1 MSIAALPR
9 TVPAYVPLRLAH
21 QSLAVR
27 TLAVLAATGF
37 LAACSWIA
45 VPMLPVPI
53 TMQTFGVTVVGAVF
67 GWRLGAMAVL
77 AWLVEAAIGM
87 PVLTNGA
94 AGLAYMSGPTA
105 GYLVAF
111 PVIAALVGWA
121 AERGVTARGLIYSF
135 SLMLL
140 ANALILAIGA
150 SWLAALLGPT
160 KAIALGVTPFLIGG
174 VLKSGLAATLVE
186 AARRHLAR

>member
-9 TVPAYVPLRLAH
+9 TVPAYVPLRLAR

-45 VPMLPVPI
+45 VPMLPVSI
-53 TMQTFGVTVVGAVF
+53 TMQTFGVTVVGAMF
-67 GWRLGAMAVL
+67 GWRLGAFAVL
-77 AWLVEAAIGM
+77 AWLAEAAIGM

-94 AGLAYMSGPTA
+94 AGLAYMAGPTA

-111 PVIAALVGWA
+111 PLVAALVGWA
-121 AERGVTARGLIYSF
+121 AERGVTVRSLAYSF

-150 SWLAALLGPT
+150 GWLAVLVGPN
-160 KAIALGVTPFLIGG
+160 KAVALGVTPFLIGG
-174 VLKSGLAATLVE
+174 LLKSGLAAALVE
-186 AARRHLAR
+186 AARRHLSR